1 MLSFRR
7 ALIVVVVSAAALY
20 LTSGG
25 GLAAGNPGRVPNP
38 VGDLSGTFCG
48 QPILL
53 HVVVNQEFVKSFA
66 TKDGGT
72 RLEIDGRLV
81 VAVINSQKTLMFN
94 ASGPGTV
101 ILAAD
106 QSLVS
111 VNGRGQVFLITN
123 NGGLFLINGL
133 ALFDASGN
141 LVSVN
146 GHVTDICALLA

>member
-1 MLSFRR
+1 M
-7 ALIVVVVSAAALY
+7 
-20 LTSGG
+20 
-25 GLAAGNPGRVPNP
+25 
-38 VGDLSGTFCG
+38 
-48 QPILL
+48 
-53 HVVVNQEFVKSFA
+53 
-66 TKDGGT
+66 
-72 RLEIDGRLV
+72 
-81 VAVINSQKTLMFN
+81 VAVISSQKTLMFN

-111 VNGRGQVFLITN
+111 VNGRGQVFFITN

-141 LVSVN
+141 LVSVT